1 MSSTRLPLPPLD
13 PEERW
18 ALCINLLMTQGL
30 MLAVGIIAS
39 IMLAGFASGDWL
51 DATIGLGWL
60 RAIARSLTTL
70 PAFPTVAI
78 ACVAAAIFCVVAW
91 TSERRALRTES
102 GRASVF
108 NSRRGV
114 NGELPRLPL
123 PALVV
128 LTAIIGIAEELV
140 FRFALIGI
148 VVAVLTTALPSVLA
162 VFIGLF
168 VSSVAF
174 WFAHVR
180 YRDLATTVLT
190 LVLGFGLGVLFLATN
205 SLAVTALA
213 HALYDLTVLVIERIQ
228 IRRDPDYFD
237 GPAPTRALLD
247 QLEAEDAR
255 TAA

>member
-39 IMLAGFASGDWL
+39 IMLVGFASGDWL

-108 NSRRGV
+108 KCPACRC
-114 NGELPRLPL
+114 PL
-123 PALVV
+123 
-128 LTAIIGIAEELV
+128 
-140 FRFALIGI
+140 
-148 VVAVLTTALPSVLA
+148 
-162 VFIGLF
+162 
-168 VSSVAF
+168 
-174 WFAHVR
+174 
-180 YRDLATTVLT
+180 
-190 LVLGFGLGVLFLATN
+190 
-205 SLAVTALA
+205 SLC
-213 HALYDLTVLVIERIQ
+213 
-228 IRRDPDYFD
+228 
-237 GPAPTRALLD
+237 
-247 QLEAEDAR
+247 
-255 TAA
+255 